1 MTDKIALVLVPT
13 FIHTIE
19 QRICSGIAEAFSDQA
34 IRVIFAPLQYLP
46 ESAAQLDRCLWIH
59 HQFRALQ
66 PSVLIGYGGGLGYV
80 SGNGSYEKILAL
92 YQGIPIVNI
101 GSAVPD
107 VANVLVDNFDGMY
120 ELMVDIV
127 ARRSTA
133 RFLYLSGPVGN
144 VDSQIR
150 QHALYRAFEES
161 GRSSTDIEVLVGNFT
176 TFAARTLIDAY
187 LAAGSWA
194 DVIVCG
200 NDLSAKGVL
209 DSLKAH
215 GIECPGQCW
224 VTGYDDFEYA
234 AAMLPG
240 LTTVHFPAKALGKL
254 AGEQALALLVKPSR
268 RLVDRVVKGTPVFR
282 ETTDNP
288 PPTVSNHDQNLSEQ
302 WALIYQRD
310 NKSRK
315 LDLLRLLKAQVPL
328 AEVMVSAKAPL
339 AELEVDQLSLFLLT
353 HPEDGSRFFSEIN
366 LAGQGTNTPYAQPMI
381 PLSFLEPVSS
391 GNYSLICTLEFDDEH
406 FGYMVASCAPDA
418 AEFIEVI
425 GVQLS
430 EVLHAD
436 ALVRTSEHYRQL
448 NEMNARMASLGSL
461 VSGVAHE
468 INTPIGTGKLAASSL
483 LTATHALQTQISNNS
498 MTRSN
503 FDAYLTDAIEYAEII
518 FQSLSRAANL
528 ISNFK
533 LVSVDQTGEAKRIFD
548 LGDYLTS
555 VLVSLRHQ
563 LKGTQVELIT
573 DFESGIVVDTY
584 PGAVAQVVTNLFMNA
599 LVHGFDDGEL
609 AGTIE
614 MRLKKTRSGFELST
628 QDNGKGANA
637 ATVKQIFDPFFTTTR
652 GKGGSGL
659 GMHIVYNL
667 LSQKLFWTIEVQSA
681 QGNGFRALLK
691 PAARHQSFEAGSI
704 DLVEPKS

>member
-1 MTDKIALVLVPT
+1 
-13 FIHTIE
+13 
-19 QRICSGIAEAFSDQA
+19 
-34 IRVIFAPLQYLP
+34 
-46 ESAAQLDRCLWIH
+46 
-59 HQFRALQ
+59 
-66 PSVLIGYGGGLGYV
+66 
-80 SGNGSYEKILAL
+80 
-92 YQGIPIVNI
+92 
-101 GSAVPD
+101 
-107 VANVLVDNFDGMY
+107 
-120 ELMVDIV
+120 
-127 ARRSTA
+127 
-133 RFLYLSGPVGN
+133 
-144 VDSQIR
+144 
-150 QHALYRAFEES
+150 
-161 GRSSTDIEVLVGNFT
+161 
-176 TFAARTLIDAY
+176 
-187 LAAGSWA
+187 
-194 DVIVCG
+194 
-200 NDLSAKGVL
+200 
-209 DSLKAH
+209 
-215 GIECPGQCW
+215 
-224 VTGYDDFEYA
+224 
-234 AAMLPG
+234 
-240 LTTVHFPAKALGKL
+240 
-254 AGEQALALLVKPSR
+254 
-268 RLVDRVVKGTPVFR
+268 
-282 ETTDNP
+282 
-288 PPTVSNHDQNLSEQ
+288 SEQ

-339 AELEVDQLSLFLLT
+339 AELEVDQVALFLLT

-366 LAGQGTNTPYAQPMI
+366 LAGEGTNTPYAQPVI
-381 PLSFLEPVSS
+381 PLSFFEPVSS

-483 LTATHALQTQISNNS
+483 LTATHALQAQISNNS

-599 LVHGFDDGEL
+599 LAHGFDDGEL

-637 ATVKQIFDPFFTTTR
+637 AIVKQIFDPFFTTTR

-691 PAARHQSFEAGSI
+691 PAARHQSFEASAVDPI
-704 DLVEPKS
+704 EPNS

>member
-1 MTDKIALVLVPT
+1 
-13 FIHTIE
+13 
-19 QRICSGIAEAFSDQA
+19 
-34 IRVIFAPLQYLP
+34 
-46 ESAAQLDRCLWIH
+46 
-59 HQFRALQ
+59 
-66 PSVLIGYGGGLGYV
+66 
-80 SGNGSYEKILAL
+80 
-92 YQGIPIVNI
+92 
-101 GSAVPD
+101 
-107 VANVLVDNFDGMY
+107 
-120 ELMVDIV
+120 
-127 ARRSTA
+127 
-133 RFLYLSGPVGN
+133 
-144 VDSQIR
+144 
-150 QHALYRAFEES
+150 
-161 GRSSTDIEVLVGNFT
+161 
-176 TFAARTLIDAY
+176 
-187 LAAGSWA
+187 
-194 DVIVCG
+194 
-200 NDLSAKGVL
+200 
-209 DSLKAH
+209 
-215 GIECPGQCW
+215 
-224 VTGYDDFEYA
+224 
-234 AAMLPG
+234 
-240 LTTVHFPAKALGKL
+240 
-254 AGEQALALLVKPSR
+254 
-268 RLVDRVVKGTPVFR
+268 
-282 ETTDNP
+282 
-288 PPTVSNHDQNLSEQ
+288 
-302 WALIYQRD
+302 
-310 NKSRK
+310 
-315 LDLLRLLKAQVPL
+315 
-328 AEVMVSAKAPL
+328 MVSAKAPL
-339 AELEVDQLSLFLLT
+339 AELEVDQVALFLLT

-366 LAGQGTNTPYAQPMI
+366 LAGEGTNTPYAQPVI
-381 PLSFLEPVSS
+381 PLSFFEPVSS

-430 EVLHAD
+430 EALHAD

-483 LTATHALQTQISNNS
+483 LTATHALQAQISNNS

-599 LVHGFDDGEL
+599 LAHGFDDGEL

-637 ATVKQIFDPFFTTTR
+637 GVVKQIFDPFFTTTR

-691 PAARHQSFEAGSI
+691 PAARHQSFEASAV
-704 DLVEPKS
+704 DLVEPNS